1 MNYEQVLL
9 DFISVKKEHTKIL
22 ESMIRLEDQ
31 LVIVDTNQSDS
42 GINMQ
47 VELKY
52 IKDEIELNR
61 KELIEVGIEL
71 DKLRAQVIE
80 AIK

>member
-22 ESMIRLEDQ
+22 ESMIKLEDQ
-31 LVIVDTNQSDS
+31 LIIVDTNQSDS